1 MGERAFVRLDGS
13 VFLGWF
19 GAWLRRNRP
28 ALWNFYSRCGRA
40 RYQRRRGQNHNWRSR
55 FGPSVVQRALR
66 TDSTLPQRRGCW
78 HVGAPSSLRMVG
90 LVTAIILIPLLGAV
104 AVCTWPPTSAEAT
117 AGRLR
122 NGRPIALMFNVISS
136 GCALALWRNFDGTV
150 TGLQFAERHAWIPA
164 INAEYLVGVDGLSL
178 LLVLLTSLIIPFALL
193 AQPAPDG
200 SRAFYATILVM
211 QSALYGTFTAQNF
224 VLWFLFYEMSLI
236 PGFLLIKIWG
246 GENRDRAATKFFLYT
261 FLGSVAMLLSFL
273 AIYFARGT
281 FDFAALAGLG
291 KSGLLTGNVAWL
303 AFAGIFVG
311 LAVKVPLF
319 PFHTWLPD
327 AYQTAPT
334 GVSMVL
340 TGVLSKM
347 GVYGFVR
354 LLLPLF
360 PIEIKV
366 VRPWLLGL
374 AICSIVFASLAAW
387 AQSDLKRMVAYL
399 SINHLGY
406 CMLGLFVITATTV
419 RPAVE
424 MQAALSGVFMQIFNH
439 GITAAALFYYV
450 GLLEQRRGLRGI
462 NDFGG
467 LMQRTPLLCGW
478 MSVAMFSSLGLPGL
492 NGFIGEFLIFKGSF
506 AIAASFTAVAVI
518 GLLVT
523 AIVFARA
530 MQALFS
536 GPLTESCSAFP
547 DLGRTEKVVVVPVT
561 LLMLAIGLAPQ
572 FVFNIINT
580 TVIQMTRLLS

>member
-1 MGERAFVRLDGS
+1 MAGMIT
-13 VFLGWF
+13 
-19 GAWLRRNRP
+19 
-28 ALWNFYSRCGRA
+28 AL
-40 RYQRRRGQNHNWRSR
+40 
-55 FGPSVVQRALR
+55 
-66 TDSTLPQRRGCW
+66 
-78 HVGAPSSLRMVG
+78 
-90 LVTAIILIPLLGAV
+90 ILIPLFGAF
-104 AVCTWPPTSAEAT
+104 AVCVWPHTNA
-117 AGRLR
+117 
-122 NGRPIALMFNVISS
+122 RPIALIFNAITATLVFM
-136 GCALALWRNFDGTV
+136 LWRNFDATA
-150 TGLQFAERHAWIPA
+150 TGLQMVERHVWIPA
-164 INAEYLVGVDGLSL
+164 IGAEYLVGIDGLSL
-178 LLVLLTSLIIPFALL
+178 LLVLLTSIIIPFA
-193 AQPAPDG
+193 
-200 SRAFYATILVM
+200 FLVQRM
-211 QSALYGTFTAQNF
+211 DRGFCALMLVTQSALYGTFTAQNF

-236 PGFLLIKIWG
+236 PAFLLIKIWG

-273 AIYFARGT
+273 GIYFAKGT
-281 FDFAALAGLG
+281 FDFAQLAGLG
-291 KSGLLTGNVAWL
+291 KQGLLSGNVAWL
-303 AFAGIFVG
+303 AFAGIFLG

-327 AYQTAPT
+327 AYETAPV

-360 PIEIKV
+360 PNEIKILA
-366 VRPWLLGL
+366 PWLLGL
-374 AICSIVFASLAAW
+374 AVCSIVFASLAAW

>member
-1 MGERAFVRLDGS
+1 MAHLITALILLPLVGALSVAMARPERARVIA
-13 VFLGWF
+13 LGCT
-19 GAWLRRNRP
+19 
-28 ALWNFYSRCGRA
+28 ALT
-40 RYQRRRGQNHNWRSR
+40 
-55 FGPSVVQRALR
+55 AL
-66 TDSTLPQRRGCW
+66 
-78 HVGAPSSLRMVG
+78 
-90 LVTAIILIPLLGAV
+90 
-104 AVCTWPPTSAEAT
+104 
-117 AGRLR
+117 
-122 NGRPIALMFNVISS
+122 IALM
-136 GCALALWRNFDGTV
+136 LWRNFDATSA
-150 TGLQFAERHAWIPA
+150 GLQMVERHLWIPA
-164 INAEYLVGVDGLSL
+164 IGAEYLVGADGLSL
-178 LLVLLTSLIIPFALL
+178 LLVLLTSLIFPFALL
-193 AQPAPDG
+193 PQRMGRGFCA
-200 SRAFYATILVM
+200 LMLLM
-211 QSALYGTFTAQNF
+211 QSALYGTFNAQNF

-236 PGFLLIKIWG
+236 PSFLLIKIWG
-246 GENRDRAATKFFLYT
+246 GEKRDWAATKFFLYT

-273 AIYFARGT
+273 GIYFAKGT
-281 FDFAALAGLG
+281 FDFTALAELG
-291 KSGLLTGNVAWL
+291 KTGLLKSNVAWF
-303 AFAGIFVG
+303 AFAGIFLG

-327 AYQTAPT
+327 AYEAAPT

-347 GVYGFVR
+347 GVYGFIR

-360 PIEIKV
+360 PNETRIV
-366 VRPWLLGL
+366 GPWLLGL
-374 AICSIVFASLAAW
+374 AVCSIVFAPLAAW

-406 CMLGLFVITATTV
+406 CMLGLFAVTVTTV

-450 GLLEQRRGLRGI
+450 GLLEQRRGVRGI

-506 AIAASFTAVAVI
+506 AITSSFSALAVI

-523 AIVFARA
+523 AIVFMRA

-536 GPLTESCSAFP
+536 GPLVESCSALP
-547 DLGRTEKVVVVPVT
+547 DLLRREKLVVVPVT
-561 LLMLAIGLAPQ
+561 LLMFAIGIAPQ
-572 FVFNIINT
+572 FVFNIFNM
-580 TVIQMTRLLS
+580 TVVQMTHFFA

>member
-1 MGERAFVRLDGS
+1 MIT
-13 VFLGWF
+13 
-19 GAWLRRNRP
+19 
-28 ALWNFYSRCGRA
+28 AL
-40 RYQRRRGQNHNWRSR
+40 
-55 FGPSVVQRALR
+55 
-66 TDSTLPQRRGCW
+66 
-78 HVGAPSSLRMVG
+78 
-90 LVTAIILIPLLGAV
+90 ILIPLFGAF
-104 AVCTWPPTSAEAT
+104 AVCVWPHTNA
-117 AGRLR
+117 
-122 NGRPIALMFNVISS
+122 RPIALIFNAITATLVFM
-136 GCALALWRNFDGTV
+136 LWRNFDANA
-150 TGLQFAERHAWIPA
+150 TGLQMVERHVWIPA
-164 INAEYLVGVDGLSL
+164 IGAEYLVGIDGLSL
-178 LLVLLTSLIIPFALL
+178 LLVLLTSIIIPFA
-193 AQPAPDG
+193 
-200 SRAFYATILVM
+200 FLVQRM
-211 QSALYGTFTAQNF
+211 DRGFCALMLVTQSALYGTFTAQNF

-236 PGFLLIKIWG
+236 PAFLLIKIWG

-273 AIYFARGT
+273 GIYFAKGT
-281 FDFAALAGLG
+281 FDFAQLAGLG
-291 KSGLLTGNVAWL
+291 KQGLLSGNVAWL
-303 AFAGIFVG
+303 AFAGIFLG

-327 AYQTAPT
+327 AYETAPV

-360 PIEIKV
+360 PNEIKILA
-366 VRPWLLGL
+366 PWLLGL
-374 AICSIVFASLAAW
+374 AVCSIVFASLAAW

-462 NDFGG
+462 DDFGG

-506 AIAASFTAVAVI
+506 ALAASFTAVAVI